1 MKRQVLAANPYEMG
15 QFGSFGKAEMML
27 LKQFNF
33 PDIYDDLLDK
43 LVRADH
49 DRCRQWDYAYF
60 SRCLKKFTGTEGD
73 MFLEAWFQKADDETI
88 LRFLRTVLKAG
99 VRTKWTGYRILG
111 TVEGSGNVIWGFELF
126 AKHPQSDTVVYTG
139 HNAPNINVSVPLKD

>member
-33 PDIYDDLLDK
+33 PDTYDDLLDK
-43 LVRADH
+43 FTRADH

-73 MFLEAWFQKADDETI
+73 MFLEGWLQKADDETI
-88 LRFLRTVLKAG
+88 LRFLRTVLKAR
-99 VRTKWTGYRILG
+99 VKTKWTGYRILG
-111 TVEGSGNVIWGFELF
+111 TVSCSGNVIWGLELF

-139 HNAPNINVSVPLKD
+139 HNAPNINVLVPPPD